1 VSGQDAVWRPLG
13 FLLLVLGLGL
23 RLDTPFQGIA
33 WAFIAA
39 GAGSGGVGLWLLGR
53 RRTSGGAF
61 VRRGD
66 GE

>member
-1 VSGQDAVWRPLG
+1 MSGQDPVWRPLG

-33 WAFIAA
+33 WSFIAA
-39 GAGSGGVGLWLLGR
+39 GGVSGGAGLWLLAR
-53 RRTSGGAF
+53 RRTSAGAF
-61 VRRGD
+61 VPRGD